1 MTIEMS
7 FAVIRNA
14 FLLPEKNL
22 FLSRMIVL
30 CNMFLIISL
39 DYEVCQGTNL

>member
-7 FAVIRNA
+7 FAVIRDA
-14 FLLPEKNL
+14 HALLL
-22 FLSRMIVL
+22 LLSLSRMIVL